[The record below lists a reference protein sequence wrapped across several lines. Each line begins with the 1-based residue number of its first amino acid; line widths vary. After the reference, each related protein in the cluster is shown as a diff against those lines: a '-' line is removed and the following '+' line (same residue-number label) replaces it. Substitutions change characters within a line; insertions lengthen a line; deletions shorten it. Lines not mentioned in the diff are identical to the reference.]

1 MADFSRW
8 HIICNMYDVEFFGR
22 QIMTADH
29 INVLINDASWAWP
42 DAVRQIFRDRSVQLL
57 VVKNADEA
65 LDTLQHRRIHTAIVD
80 AGRQAGGLAII
91 KMIRS
96 GFPLLPC
103 ILIADDAEQKLLSAA
118 LELDVFSVINKPVD
132 IPLLKS
138 QLHRLFLRRYGS
150 TIFEN

>member
-1 MADFSRW
+1 MAID
-8 HIICNMYDVEFFGR
+8 Y
-22 QIMTADH
+22 

-42 DAVRQIFRDRSVQLL
+42 DAVRQIFSDRGIQLSL
-57 VVKNADEA
+57 AKNADQA
-65 LDTLQHRRIHTAIVD
+65 LDILQHRRIHTAIVD
-80 AGRQAGGLAII
+80 MDSQSGGLAII

-132 IPLLKS
+132 MLVLKS
-138 QLHRLFLRRYGS
+138 QLHKLFLRRYGS